1 MLADGTITAPELLE
15 LYLERIARLDREL
28 RSFRVVLA
36 DSARQEA
43 GVAQDRLNAGERLPL
58 LGVPIAIKDDVDV
71 AGEVTTYGSAAHGP
85 ARAQDAEV
93 VRRLREAGA
102 VILGK
107 TAVPEMM
114 LWSFTETLTYGATRN
129 PWNTDYTPGGSS
141 GGSGAAVAAGLA
153 PMALGSD
160 GMGSIRIPSTWCGL
174 FGIKP
179 QRDRVPLAPH
189 DDAWNGLSVNGPMA
203 RSVEDAALFL
213 DVTAPGGEFPCR
225 GCNRPPG
232 RLRIALSTKVPPPL
246 TARVGKA
253 QRAAVD
259 EAGALLRELGHNVI
273 SRDPDYPLS
282 AVYGQALPRYFRG
295 AYDDVKSLP
304 RPERLE
310 ARTRT
315 FARIGGLI
323 SDRRM
328 NAIRGAESEVAERV
342 QSIFDDVDVVLT
354 PGTAT
359 GPSRVGAYQ
368 RRGAISTLT
377 LVAQRVPFQAM
388 FNVTGQPAAVVPWDL
403 DGKGLPTS
411 IQLVGRPFDEATLLS
426 LAAQIEQARPWAA
439 APAAGFLIHRLG
451 PRHVTL
457 KAKFSGHLSVTI
469 AIVLCMSA
477 SSPFA
482 CASSARIRSVQMLYR
497 TIPGS
502 ISTAANRSIADC
514 ASWISRSIPR
524 CSKASTRTLVAIGTN
539 ITPPPSI
546 SSFTTARDSSMAPSR
561 SPCSARSCATK
572 VSIIGIAVLE

>member
-1 MLADGTITAPELLE
+1 
-15 LYLERIARLDREL
+15 
-28 RSFRVVLA
+28 
-36 DSARQEA
+36 
-43 GVAQDRLNAGERLPL
+43 LNAGERLPL

-114 LWSFTETLTYGATRN
+114 LWSFTETLAYGATRN
-129 PWNTDYTPGGSS
+129 PWNTDYAPGGSS

-203 RSVEDAALFL
+203 RTVEDAALFL
-213 DVTAPGGEFPCR
+213 DVTAPGDGFVAAA
-225 GCNRPPG
+225 NRPPG
-232 RLRIALSTKVPPPL
+232 QLRIALSTKVPPPL

-259 EAGALLRELGHNVI
+259 AVGALLRELGHDVT

-310 ARTRT
+310 ARTRG
-315 FARIGGLI
+315 FARVGRLI

-328 NAIRGAESEVAERV
+328 NAIRGLESEVAERV
-342 QSIFDDVDVVLT
+342 QSIFDDVDVVIT

-359 GPSRVGAYQ
+359 GPSRIGAYQ
-368 RRGAISTLT
+368 RRGALSTLT
-377 LVAQRVPFQAM
+377 LVAQRVPFQAV
-388 FNVTGQPAAVVPWDL
+388 FNVTGQPAAVVPWGS
-403 DGKGLPTS
+403 DGTGLPTS
-411 IQLVGRPFDEATLLS
+411 IQLVGKPFDEATLISLS
-426 LAAQIEQARPWAA
+426 AQIEKARPWAQ
-439 APAAGFLIHRLG
+439 R
-451 PRHVTL
+451 R
-457 KAKFSGHLSVTI
+457 
-469 AIVLCMSA
+469 
-477 SSPFA
+477 
-482 CASSARIRSVQMLYR
+482 
-497 TIPGS
+497 
-502 ISTAANRSIADC
+502 
-514 ASWISRSIPR
+514 
-524 CSKASTRTLVAIGTN
+524 
-539 ITPPPSI
+539 PP
-546 SSFTTARDSSMAPSR
+546 
-561 SPCSARSCATK
+561 
-572 VSIIGIAVLE
+572 VS